1 MERSIADFDAKI
13 HNYTAWSF
21 AHKTN
26 EFQALRST
34 FAHNTHISRFDDYNE
49 IKIKRTSDFSRFFP
63 TFTEVCFPFED
74 PGRSLLVAGPR
85 FRLAMS
91 SALSPTLALSDKSVS
106 PFTLVTAK
114 EKNYTEN
121 SRGSFTLISTLTN
134 RSCWE
139 RFQSYRY
146 EWNISSS
153 RASEQLT
160 NLFQL

>member
-13 HNYTAWSF
+13 HNYTACSF
-21 AHKTN
+21 SSQN
-26 EFQALRST
+26 EWVPSTSHAIRTFQGLAIT
-34 FAHNTHISRFDDYNE
+34 NE

-74 PGRSLLVAGPR
+74 PGRSLLVVGPR
-85 FRLAMS
+85 FRLAVS

-106 PFTLVTAK
+106 PFTLVTAR

-121 SRGSFTLISTLTN
+121 SRGSFTLISALTN
-134 RSCWE
+134 RSRWE